1 MKSALIKLHLAV
13 FLWGFTGVLGKL
25 IQLNE
30 GLLVWYRLAITIA
43 ALLLIFNI
51 KKSFEKITLRTKF
64 NLMCIGVVVALHW
77 VFFYGS
83 IKYANVSISLICLS
97 CISFFTALLEPIIVK
112 TKFSFTE
119 IGLSLISI
127 FGIALIF
134 HFDNKYRIGI
144 LLGLISAAFSSI
156 FSTYNKKNVNV
167 ATSQSIMF
175 YELIGGFIFLSLL
188 LPFYLKM
195 LPTQQLLPTTNDAIW
210 LVLLSL
216 VCTVWAMDLSLQ
228 ALKKVSAF
236 TLNLTLNL
244 EPVYG
249 IVLAFIIY
257 NEQKDL
263 SDTFYWGFMLII
275 LSVVLQMIRIGKTVI
290 SNRKNLSSKAA

>member
-30 GLLVWYRLAITIA
+30 GLLVWYRLLITIA
-43 ALLLIFNI
+43 ALLLIFSFN
-51 KKSFEKITLRTKF
+51 KSFEKVSLKTKV
-64 NLMCIGVVVALHW
+64 NLMSIGVVVALHW

-112 TKFSFTE
+112 TRFSFID
-119 IGLSLISI
+119 IGLSIISI
-127 FGIALIF
+127 LGIALIF
-134 HFDNKYRIGI
+134 HFDNKYRTGI

-156 FSTYNKKNVNV
+156 FSTYNKKNVN
-167 ATSQSIMF
+167 AASSQSIMF

-188 LPFYLKM
+188 LPFYLKV
-195 LPTQQLLPTTNDAIW
+195 LPTQQLLPTFKDAIW

-257 NEQKDL
+257 KEQKDL
-263 SDTFYWGFMLII
+263 SNTFYWGFALII
-275 LSVVLQMIRIGKTVI
+275 LSVVLQMFRIGKAVI
-290 SNRKNLSSKAA
+290 LKKMSNQ